1 MEDPA
6 RFFFSLLSY
15 FWLRIFLDM
24 SRGKSYPRESQV
36 GSAGLRSRR
45 RALIGRR
52 RRRRRRRQPTEK
64 WPRDFATELRNL
76 VPVSQSIA

>member
-52 RRRRRRRQPTEK
+52 RQPTEK

-76 VPVSQSIA
+76 VLVSQSIA